1 MELIS
6 KYRSDSLKQPVKR
19 LVVVQSL
26 AVIASIVSALMG
38 GPVAVLQQSS
48 GPALNL
54 SSDIEGPGWEVTIT
68 VNLRVP
74 EGVGVGK
81 AMSEISY
88 PGKTL
93 EFIEAIRGLSAEAV
107 GAEVTA
113 STEALDDDTSILT
126 VSITAKEGE
135 SIPQGV
141 LADLRFMISEEVPA
155 DETTVPLINQV
166 SAWSDETPRTPI
178 ESVTGQDGQV
188 TITANPPVFA
198 CFFYMH

>member
-1 MELIS
+1 MNRFVPG
-6 KYRSDSLKQPVKR
+6 KSLVLAALVAAAWMGAPV
-19 LVVVQSL
+19 L
-26 AVIASIVSALMG
+26 AA
-38 GPVAVLQQSS
+38 PQQSAP
-48 GPALNL
+48 PALNL
-54 SSDIEGPGWEVTIT
+54 SSDIEGPGWEVSIT

-81 AMSEISY
+81 AVSEIRY
-88 PGKTL
+88 PGKAL
-93 EFIEAIRGLSAEAV
+93 EFIEAMRGLSAEAV

-113 STEALDDDTSILT
+113 STEALDEGTSILT

-155 DETTVPLINQV
+155 DETTIPLINQV
-166 SAWSDETPRTPI
+166 SAWSDEIPPNPI
-178 ESVTGQDGQV
+178 ESITGEDGAV
-188 TITANPPVFA
+188 TISADPPLFA